1 MYGTPILLHCHT
13 NHSDGTFTPL
23 TLAEAAREAG
33 YQGMALTD
41 HNTCSGC
48 DAYIEENIDFPMLRS
63 MEWTT
68 YYGHML
74 VFGIEEIVDWRDADL
89 YNIDTKIAEVKAKG
103 GLVGI
108 AHPFDPGNPIC
119 TGCHWEF
126 DVHNWENV
134 DAIEIWNGEFPE
146 LSPFSSRSYAL
157 WKEKVCAGEHL
168 FATAGRDWHRKSAS
182 KCRPAINFLG
192 LEGNVSA
199 KNIKEALQKGH
210 ILCSLG
216 PGVSLKVTA
225 EGKPIQPGD
234 SLFAYDRICLD
245 VQSVAA
251 KLPVFAD
258 SVYQVKRWQL
268 SLNDRV
274 LAVTERD
281 DSSRSSDLS
290 FHFEGKVEE
299 GALFLEAFGTVDDG
313 PETPLVVAA
322 PFYVIPSRRAR

>member
-23 TLAEAAREAG
+23 ALAEAAREAG

-48 DAYIEENIDFPMLRS
+48 DAYYMEENIDFPMLRS

-89 YNIDTKIAEVKAKG
+89 FNIDTKIAEVKAKG

-134 DAIEIWNGEFPE
+134 DAIEIWNGE
-146 LSPFSSRSYAL
+146 
-157 WKEKVCAGEHL
+157 
-168 FATAGRDWHRKSAS
+168 
-182 KCRPAINFLG
+182 
-192 LEGNVSA
+192 
-199 KNIKEALQKGH
+199 
-210 ILCSLG
+210 
-216 PGVSLKVTA
+216 
-225 EGKPIQPGD
+225 
-234 SLFAYDRICLD
+234 
-245 VQSVAA
+245 
-251 KLPVFAD
+251 
-258 SVYQVKRWQL
+258 
-268 SLNDRV
+268 
-274 LAVTERD
+274 
-281 DSSRSSDLS
+281 
-290 FHFEGKVEE
+290 
-299 GALFLEAFGTVDDG
+299 
-313 PETPLVVAA
+313 
-322 PFYVIPSRRAR
+322 